1 MGNKIKSE
9 GKKHSVKINTKTEIV
24 DEEIDPNLLLLN
36 PFYNFE
42 DFLMGPGQSPEDKR
56 KPQPN
61 TISPATNPGKITF
74 LDPGF
79 SPLFISDFTPS
90 RSYSEGLGHRQSDL
104 REISFLYGSA
114 EEQLHR
120 MKAIKTTSVRPN
132 RANPVILLRTAQNF
146 FTANSLSQHSRPAT
160 RMGLLGVKRKVVPP
174 KSIIR
179 RFGKI

>member
-1 MGNKIKSE
+1 MKSLFFEEKDVQIIDLNADVESPKKKDKKVRKKINKIKSE
-9 GKKHSVKINTKTEIV
+9 GKKHSVKINTKTEFV

-56 KPQPN
+56 KPN

-104 REISFLYGSA
+104 R
-114 EEQLHR
+114 
-120 MKAIKTTSVRPN
+120 
-132 RANPVILLRTAQNF
+132 
-146 FTANSLSQHSRPAT
+146 
-160 RMGLLGVKRKVVPP
+160 
-174 KSIIR
+174 
-179 RFGKI
+179 

>member
-1 MGNKIKSE
+1 MKSLFFEEKDVQIIDLNTDAESPKKKDKKVRKKINKIKSE
-9 GKKHSVKINTKTEIV
+9 GKKHSVKINTKTEFV

-104 REISFLYGSA
+104 RWDWKLKYMETLLERILCELLWLFYEFSFL
-114 EEQLHR
+114 
-120 MKAIKTTSVRPN
+120 
-132 RANPVILLRTAQNF
+132 
-146 FTANSLSQHSRPAT
+146 
-160 RMGLLGVKRKVVPP
+160 
-174 KSIIR
+174 
-179 RFGKI
+179 

>member
-1 MGNKIKSE
+1 MKSLFFEEKDVQIIDLNTGAESPKKKDKKVRKKINKTKSE
-9 GKKHSVKINTKTEIV
+9 GKKHSVKISTKTEIV

-56 KPQPN
+56 KPQPPS
-61 TISPATNPGKITF
+61 TMSPATNPGKITF

-104 REISFLYGSA
+104 R
-114 EEQLHR
+114 
-120 MKAIKTTSVRPN
+120 
-132 RANPVILLRTAQNF
+132 
-146 FTANSLSQHSRPAT
+146 
-160 RMGLLGVKRKVVPP
+160 
-174 KSIIR
+174 
-179 RFGKI
+179 